1 MWLQK
6 PQSVSPCWESSCF
19 QDFLIFR
26 DSPPKS
32 PPQGL
37 SPRGS
42 PPALLG
48 WPRSP
53 GQGARTSSWVPRVPL
68 SKHRSCLEE
77 EGGNWARAH
86 RSADRSSSWWRCGVE
101 QLAVPHHPPGSST
114 HVGAFPRM
122 RNGDG
127 FSPSCKLPLLL
138 VGKQQMT
145 AHAVDPRLRRSR
157 SCGGKERGA
166 VRPRAAGSSAGPSGA
181 SLSLAAQ
188 GGERSL
194 RFQLTTFLLPKP
206 KVSVNCPSPS
216 LGRTLH
222 ITKEPPTN
230 CLVSSKIHSAPI
242 SAKPLRCGEL
252 GSTRCS
258 AVPPRGEGRSLL
270 LVPRARAAV
279 LGAVLCGA
287 VPLVCGQRGKR
298 GVLNPRG
305 EVDAEAVGALPSRCE
320 GACACS

>member
-1 MWLQK
+1 M
-6 PQSVSPCWESSCF
+6 
-19 QDFLIFR
+19 
-26 DSPPKS
+26 
-32 PPQGL
+32 
-37 SPRGS
+37 
-42 PPALLG
+42 
-48 WPRSP
+48 
-53 GQGARTSSWVPRVPL
+53 
-68 SKHRSCLEE
+68 
-77 EGGNWARAH
+77 
-86 RSADRSSSWWRCGVE
+86 E
-101 QLAVPHHPPGSST
+101 QLAVLRHPPGSSA

-127 FSPSCKLPLLL
+127 FSPSCKLPLFLM
-138 VGKQQMT
+138 GKQQMT

-157 SCGGKERGA
+157 SCGPGA
-166 VRPRAAGSSAGPSGA
+166 GGSSAGPSGA

-206 KVSVNCPSPS
+206 KVSVSCPSPS

-222 ITKEPPTN
+222 VTKEPPTN

-242 SAKPLRCGEL
+242 SAKPLCCGEL
-252 GSTRCS
+252 GSTQCS

-270 LVPRARAAV
+270 LVPRARAAT

-287 VPLVCGQRGKR
+287 VPLVCGQHEGKASEWGLLAPWGWLGKR

-305 EVDAEAVGALPSRCE
+305 
-320 GACACS
+320 